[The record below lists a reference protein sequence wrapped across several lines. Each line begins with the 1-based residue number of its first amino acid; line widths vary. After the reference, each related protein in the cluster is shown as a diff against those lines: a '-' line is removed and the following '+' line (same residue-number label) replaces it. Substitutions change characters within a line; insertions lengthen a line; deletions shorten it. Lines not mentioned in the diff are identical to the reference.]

1 MKSKLVRRKKGKRGL
16 NLRKEDILMRPV
28 EERCWEMEGKGEIGI
43 CEKDGGDAKERKRTR
58 GQ

>member
-1 MKSKLVRRKKGKRGL
+1 
-16 NLRKEDILMRPV
+16 MRPV